1 VRAITGARSAGGG
14 RRARRYGARLQR
26 RDTRCG
32 AARASLTG
40 MPDELIDV
48 DLRPSPWGIHRALLA
63 LLGAGYLA
71 FALAVLTAPHRTAL
85 DDALAEAVV
94 IILGGSVAGF
104 AALAS
109 VMVAL
114 CERRRHPLLTA
125 YAATAAVV
133 ALLVAAWTLAP

>member
-1 VRAITGARSAGGG
+1 MPEH
-14 RRARRYGARLQR
+14 
-26 RDTRCG
+26 
-32 AARASLTG
+32 LT
-40 MPDELIDV
+40 DV

-85 DDALAEAVV
+85 ADALAEAVV
-94 IILGGSVAGF
+94 IMLGGSVAAF

-125 YAATAAVV
+125 YAATAVIV
-133 ALLVAAWTLAP
+133 GLLVAAWTLAP